1 VTKKVIWSPA
11 AEEDLKNIL
20 IYLLDKWSQNVAIK
34 FLNKVDTSVL
44 LISEEPKIFPLIN
57 KKHRVRKCVLTRQN
71 TIFYR
76 EHKDKIDIIRIFDTR
91 QDPGRLKF

>member
-1 VTKKVIWSPA
+1 MTKKVIWSPA

-76 EHKDKIDIIRIFDTR
+76 EHKEKSILLEYLIQGKTR
-91 QDPGRLKF
+91 GG